1 MSEYIVAATLL
12 RAGSARLGA
21 APNEVGQARLRTRS
35 VRQANKQG
43 NGRRRVKKKAEASLW
58 WLTVVDV
65 VAPGGSCS
73 GSRLSSA
80 LASAPPRS
88 RGLSRP
94 LLLLLQPPLSLASII
109 PVVFSLVERLP
120 EGFCRTQLATSAQ
133 QQKAVRRGQASK
145 LRARIQAMAKRFQCS
160 AYSAAGG
167 VIATPS
173 WNGEWRKGW
182 ARACPLAFLRRDT
195 RPE

>member
-1 MSEYIVAATLL
+1 M
-12 RAGSARLGA
+12 
-21 APNEVGQARLRTRS
+21 
-35 VRQANKQG
+35 
-43 NGRRRVKKKAEASLW
+43 W

-195 RPE
+195 RPEMIWHGDQIVSVLAGDPPASTCVPTQMAICAGGRLTHQHNSFNK